1 MTTATEQ
8 AGAPRDAVR
17 GKVESNE
24 ALRAYVDQRLRSV
37 ALDRLAQLVRE
48 RFGPDAPGYT
58 GLRRYIKR
66 RRRAAAQI
74 EKESMPCR

>member
-1 MTTATEQ
+1 MTTAGQ
-8 AGAPRDAVR
+8 AGTAREATR

-24 ALRAYVDQRLRSV
+24 ALRAFVDARTGSI
-37 ALDRLAQLVRE
+37 ALDRLAHLVRE
-48 RFGPDAPGYT
+48 RFGPEAPGYM

-74 EKESMPCR
+74 EKEATPCR